1 MAEIPAI
8 KRRLVQQGV
17 DVIDVGA
24 RDADFAPPEVAVE
37 ALAHAIRDPA
47 MSRYAFQLGL
57 PAFREAAAAYMKR
70 RFGVRFDPFTEL
82 HPLLGSK
89 EGIAHL
95 AMALL
100 DPGDVAIVPEPGY
113 AVYEGGTVL
122 AGAQPYRYAL
132 APRTGFLLELDEI
145 PTDVL
150 RRAKLVYLNYPNNPT
165 ATIAPREY
173 LERTVAFCRKHGIV
187 IVYDNPY
194 CEITFDGHVAPSIF
208 EIAGARDIAVE
219 FHSLSKTFCMT
230 GWRLAWAAGRPE
242 LIAALGRVKN
252 YVDTGA
258 FLAVQAAGAAVLPQA
273 EVLAQGYVARFR
285 ERRDAMLPALRAQGF
300 EPETPEATMYV
311 WVPLPEGVASAA
323 FARRALTEVG
333 VVTLAGSGFG
343 AGGEGFFRIAAPV
356 GRPDSTLAASP
367 RAEGPHVV
375 SPPQVG
381 DGRLWV
387 SPRPALPSE
396 VADVLY
402 EPQESRDTTVVHRL
416 RAMVDSLN
424 VVIDQDQRSRQR
436 PVWTTDVAGKVF
448 GIDSQFIHVAGI
460 KIPTA
465 ALALLPISLPQGNYD
480 EQRRARQLD
489 EMREDLMQAARR
501 TETLRLFKQYVR
513 DLRARKQAERDAAR
527 RARGDTTEVE
537 KDTANVVP

>member
-24 RDADFAPPEVAVE
+24 GDADFAPPEVAVE
-37 ALAHAIRDPA
+37 ALAHAICDPA

-57 PAFREAAAAYMKR
+57 PAFREAAAAYMRR

-122 AGAQPYRYAL
+122 AGAEPYRYAL
-132 APRTGFLLELDEI
+132 TPRTGFLLELDEI

-273 EVLAQGYVARFR
+273 EELAHVTIIVLAFSGSWRIDRPQGLITIIPPSPPQPPELPPFGGT
-285 ERRDAMLPALRAQGF
+285 RRGVGPSGGLGRP
-300 EPETPEATMYV
+300 
-311 WVPLPEGVASAA
+311 VPN
-323 FARRALTEVG
+323 
-333 VVTLAGSGFG
+333 AG
-343 AGGEGFFRIAAPV
+343 APDTTRPIPAPV
-356 GRPDSTLAASP
+356 GRPDTTLAASP
-367 RAEGPHVV
+367 RAEGPHIV

-387 SPRPALPSE
+387 SPRPALPTE

-465 ALALLPISLPQGNYD
+465 ALALLPITLPQGNYD

-527 RARGDTTEVE
+527 RARGDTTEVV